1 MSLSKIKL
9 EANKLK
15 LEQLID
21 LDIWLH
27 EHIRKTEAAGRRRA
41 ARREVVSERDINN
54 RTYRLESVRC
64 GKESCRCAAGELHGP
79 YWYAY
84 WSEDGRTKSQ
94 YIGKK
99 LPRKR
104 RRGALM

>member
-1 MSLSKIKL
+1 M
-9 EANKLK
+9 K
-15 LEQLID
+15 LEQLKD

-27 EHIRKTEAAGRRRA
+27 EYIRKAEEAGRKRA
-41 ARREVVSERDINN
+41 MRREVISERDIDN

-64 GKESCRCAAGELHGP
+64 GKEGCRCAVGKLHGP

-99 LPRKR
+99 LSGKKEE
-104 RRGALM
+104 G